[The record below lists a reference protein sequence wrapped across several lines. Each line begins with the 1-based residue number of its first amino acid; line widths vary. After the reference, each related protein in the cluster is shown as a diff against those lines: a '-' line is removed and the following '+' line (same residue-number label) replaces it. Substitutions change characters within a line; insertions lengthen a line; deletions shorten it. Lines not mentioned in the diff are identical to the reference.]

1 MKSLNLN
8 FSNNYT
14 DRTDLV
20 FNTKRFHHLNYLNNI
35 IYTYNP
41 NHWNSLIRLNLIK
54 KFR

>member
-35 IYTYNP
+35 IYI
-41 NHWNSLIRLNLIK
+41 LIIQIIGTL
-54 KFR
+54 